1 MRERI
6 LAFVHTLR
14 AAGVRV
20 SVTETLD
27 AVRAVAVAGVER
39 DVLREALA
47 TTVVK
52 DEGDRPT
59 FDRLFD
65 ASFPLVGAGEVPGRK
80 RRGAAGGGAGKR
92 ERGQV
97 GEGMGKGGGRQPAEP
112 TAATGERGEPR
123 GARAAPTA
131 QDSDERRHD
140 EGALAARGAGIAT

>member
-59 FDRLFD
+59 FSVYELKR
-65 ASFPLVGAGEVPGRK
+65 ATSSSSSPGS
-80 RRGAAGGGAGKR
+80 
-92 ERGQV
+92 
-97 GEGMGKGGGRQPAEP
+97 
-112 TAATGERGEPR
+112 PR
-123 GARAAPTA
+123 
-131 QDSDERRHD
+131 
-140 EGALAARGAGIAT
+140 